1 MKLPPRKIWDKVVKK
16 TIKEVIKNN
25 DIYIL
30 SDENTEDY
38 ILNIKKINKN
48 DLEKTIDELPIRE
61 DIGGVLS
68 LLITITPDNEDYY
81 SFEDKL
87 IEVLEERFLIV
98 VNELNTEDELNKNNS
113 YLNILIQLQDKFA
126 DWIDKPI
133 IDMKKNELKKI
144 LFN

>member
-1 MKLPPRKIWDKVVKK
+1 MKLPPRKIWDKIVKK
-16 TIKEVIKNN
+16 TIKEVIEDN

-30 SDENTEDY
+30 SDESMENY
-38 ILNIKKINKN
+38 ILNVKKINKN
-48 DLEKTIDELPIRE
+48 DLEKIIDELPIRE
-61 DIGGVLS
+61 DVGGILS

-87 IEVLEERFLIV
+87 IEILEERFLIV
-98 VNELNTEDELNKNNS
+98 VNELNMEDELNKNNS
-113 YLNILIQLQDKFA
+113 YLNILIQLQDKFV

-133 IDMKKNELKKI
+133 IDMKKNELKEI